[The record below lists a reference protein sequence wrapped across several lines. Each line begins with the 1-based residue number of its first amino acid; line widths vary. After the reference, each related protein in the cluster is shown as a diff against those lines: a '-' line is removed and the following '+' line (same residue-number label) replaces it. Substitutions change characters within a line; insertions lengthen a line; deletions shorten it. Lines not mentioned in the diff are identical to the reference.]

1 MDIDA
6 HAGTSPEEV
15 GPNELPDAQQ
25 GETEDSLLSVLRSAV
40 EERPDGDEISTAG
53 TPTAQDR
60 EQSDAPEQKP
70 GVEGEPESELSQEQ
84 IDMMPRKLGKRF
96 KELVTDRGQWRAK
109 ATEYE
114 ADAKQY
120 RDIQSFMQT
129 NGLTPEEVAESLG
142 ILAQA
147 KTGDPAKAYELMLQR
162 TQALAVMAGK
172 QLPTDLEE
180 KVEQGYIDR
189 ETAQDLHQQRVS
201 AERKAQLATSQLE
214 RRSVQDQRSQVNEMA
229 SAVSAWEHATK
240 SSDPDFD
247 LKAELVKDRVRAH
260 VASYGMPKNAEQALK
275 VSKDAYEAVTQ
286 TLLRVR
292 GDKAPM
298 RTAVG
303 GKTNGS
309 AAPEPKNLLDVIR
322 RVSAG
327 G

>member
-1 MDIDA
+1 MQIEEQS
-6 HAGTSPEEV
+6 GSSPELDKETTQV
-15 GPNELPDAQQ
+15 VDESSKP
-25 GETEDSLLSVLRSAV
+25 GETEDSLLSVVQSVVEKSA
-40 EERPDGDEISTAG
+40 EQG
-53 TPTAQDR
+53 TQD
-60 EQSDAPEQKP
+60 SDADSPTEEQ
-70 GVEGEPESELSQEQ
+70 GQQAAQEQ
-84 IDMMPRKLGKRF
+84 GDGQQTDDFSKLPFNKHPRFR
-96 KELVTDRGQWRAK
+96 ELVKEKNTYK
-109 ATEYE
+109 AQMAEYE